1 MKITKYHYLVGLLVI
16 LVIFTAAL
24 LGVWIGL
31 GDKGYRTIADG
42 IIIKN
47 DNEEHESIMLTAYT
61 EYTDLLDEL
70 GIARDVFLTNGDFD
84 DYDYI
89 IDYIYYEDDLKINE
103 INLEITD
110 EGVIIGYDANKEV
123 KESDELLIYFIRIE
137 KDSLNDYKFAGREF
151 EVK

>member
-1 MKITKYHYLVGLLVI
+1 MKITIYHYLVGLLVI

-24 LGVWIGL
+24 LGIWIGL
-31 GDKGYRTIADG
+31 GDKRYRTIADG

-47 DNEEHESIMLTAYT
+47 DDKEHESIMLTAYT

>member
-1 MKITKYHYLVGLLVI
+1 MKITGWHYLIGVLVV

-24 LGVWIGL
+24 LGVWLGL
-31 GDKGYRTIADG
+31 GGRTYRTIADG
-42 IIIKN
+42 IIIE
-47 DNEEHESIMLTAYT
+47 DDGEEHESVMLTAYA

-103 INLEITD
+103 INLEVTD
-110 EGVIIGYDANKEV
+110 DGVIIEYDANKEV
-123 KESDELLIYFIRIE
+123 TESDELLIYFIRIE
-137 KDSLNDYKFAGREF
+137 KDSLSDYKFDSRRF
-151 EVK
+151 KVN

>member
-31 GDKGYRTIADG
+31 GDKVYRTIADG

>member
-1 MKITKYHYLVGLLVI
+1 MKITKYHYLVGTLVI

-31 GDKGYRTIADG
+31 GNNGYRTIADG
-42 IIIKN
+42 IIIK
-47 DNEEHESIMLTAYT
+47 DDDKEHESIMLTAYT
-61 EYTDLLDEL
+61 EYTDLLDDL

-84 DYDYI
+84 EYDYI

-110 EGVIIGYDANKEV
+110 DGVIIGYDANKEV
-123 KESDELLIYFIRIE
+123 EESDELLIYFIRIE
-137 KDSLNDYKFAGREF
+137 KDSLSDYKFAGREF

>member
-1 MKITKYHYLVGLLVI
+1 MKITGWHYLIGVLVV

-24 LGVWIGL
+24 LGVWLGL
-31 GDKGYRTIADG
+31 GGRTYRTIADG
-42 IIIKN
+42 IIIK
-47 DNEEHESIMLTAYT
+47 DDEEEHESVMLTAYT

-103 INLEITD
+103 INLEVTD
-110 EGVIIGYDANKEV
+110 DGVIIEYDANKEV
-123 KESDELLIYFIRIE
+123 TESDELLIYFIRIE
-137 KDSLNDYKFAGREF
+137 KDSLSDYKFESRRF
-151 EVK
+151 KVN